1 MNIRN
6 FIVYDNNSMEQQA
19 LIKRRIEDTENLIN
33 NLYPQYDHEI
43 AVEYNFGSIM
53 QQYEI
58 SLVVYNNPEFNNN
71 PYVFMYID
79 TDQYHILID
88 RADLELF
95 SSFTNDN
102 RFTDFKHS
110 LEVGFSNIPKTFFLG
125 ERALV
130 KARQFAKEF
139 DER

>member
-1 MNIRN
+1 M
-6 FIVYDNNSMEQQA
+6 
-19 LIKRRIEDTENLIN
+19 IKDRIEEIEKLISE
-33 NLYPQYDHEI
+33 LYPKFDKEI

-53 QQYEI
+53 QPYEI
-58 SLVVYNNPEFNNN
+58 SLVVYNNPERDNN

-79 TDQYHILID
+79 TEQYHVLID

-95 SSFTNDN
+95 SSFTNND
-102 RFTDFKHS
+102 RYADFKHS
-110 LEVGFSNIPKTFFLG
+110 LTVGFRNIPKTAFLG
-125 ERALV
+125 EREII